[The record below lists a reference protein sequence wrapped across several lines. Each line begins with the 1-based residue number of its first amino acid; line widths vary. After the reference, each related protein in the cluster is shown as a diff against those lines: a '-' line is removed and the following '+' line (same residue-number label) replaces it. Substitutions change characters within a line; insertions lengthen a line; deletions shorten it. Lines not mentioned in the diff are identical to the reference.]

1 MTRAREAG
9 IVEQLTKLAHDTK
22 NSLAPEH
29 VRKLAS
35 WVARQCT
42 KDSKRETE
50 SMEVDTEASEQEMV
64 RKRKAEA
71 AKARQAKIMA
81 QMKANQAKFATD
93 NKEEMD
99 KMKENQED
107 QKEAS
112 HCSQESDTVCLGPGL
127 TTRADTPHNYTCILC
142 QVRNFISLYL

>member
-1 MTRAREAG
+1 MKHFISLQLYNFKTFRAREAG

-42 KDSKRETE
+42 KDTKREAE

-64 RKRKAEA
+64 R
-71 AKARQAKIMA
+71 
-81 QMKANQAKFATD
+81 
-93 NKEEMD
+93 
-99 KMKENQED
+99 
-107 QKEAS
+107 
-112 HCSQESDTVCLGPGL
+112 
-127 TTRADTPHNYTCILC
+127 
-142 QVRNFISLYL
+142 